1 MHALWQITPKY
12 QLRLTLVNML
22 RQDQVNESSYVDQI
36 GSLRKVNVFR
46 SSMHVQLKLA
56 MKF

>member
-22 RQDQVNESSYVDQI
+22 RHDQVNESSYFDQI
-36 GSLRKVNVFR
+36 GNLRKVNVFQ
-46 SSMHVQLKLA
+46 SSMHVRLKLA